1 MKYPFLNLNL
11 KNKKAACSN
20 ATFSGGEGGIRTHV
34 SLRTTAFRVQL
45 VTTTSILLLEA
56 YFSLSYYSFSVNFF
70 TFAISSFLIF
80 SKFFH
85 FLCHILL
92 LFNIL
97 IRLTLFIKKFIIFY
111 GGYYYG
117 RTKKEH

>member
-1 MKYPFLNLNL
+1 MFLFKLSI
-11 KNKKAACSN
+11 KKAACSN
-20 ATFSGGEGGIRTHV
+20 AAFFGGEGGIRTHV

-45 VTTTSILLLEA
+45 VTTTSILLLKA
-56 YFSLSYYSFSVNFF
+56 YFSLSYYSFPVNFF
-70 TFAISSFLIF
+70 AFSISSFLFF
-80 SKFFH
+80 SNFFH
-85 FLCHILL
+85 FLCHIII

-97 IRLTLFIKKFIIFY
+97 IRLTLFIKNFIIFY